1 MDKYETRRHALLA
14 LRDRLG
20 YGAVAKIASA
30 IGKEPNYVSRMLYE
44 PGKRGRKRIGEDSV
58 ELLNRVFPGWLETAD
73 LGGSGGERIVPA
85 RADVA
90 TFDVLDVAAACGPG
104 ALNADYPEVVT
115 SIAMPIAEAHRL
127 IGTPNRRGTVK
138 IIVAAKDSMAPTIQ
152 PNDLLFVDTSVNEYS
167 GESIYVIAHGGE
179 LLCKRLSL
187 VGRRLMVIS
196 DNTAYPA
203 WDWEE
208 RPDTTR
214 IVGRVLRALPM
225 EFKDFGR
232 V

>member
-1 MDKYETRRHALLA
+1 MDKYEIRRHALLA

-58 ELLNRVFPGWLETAD
+58 ELLDRVFPGWLDSAD
-73 LGGSGGERIVPA
+73 AGSGAGQQIVSARGE
-85 RADVA
+85 VA
-90 TFDVLDVAAACGPG
+90 TFEVLDAKAACGPG
-104 ALNADYPEVVT
+104 AVNSDYPEVVT
-115 SIAMPIAEAHRL
+115 SLAMPIAEAQRF

-138 IIVAAKDSMAPTIQ
+138 IIVAAKDSMAPTIK

-187 VGRRLMVIS
+187 VGRKLMVIS

-203 WDWEE
+203 WEWDE
-208 RPDTTR
+208 RPESTR

-225 EFKDFGR
+225 DFKDFGH